1 MSLEKA
7 LDGIQ
12 YLPLTRTSYLSV
24 DRLVQ
29 AVKENYRSSGTGP
42 VVTHSMVT
50 FEDQLVSSDVRD
62 EDLRAVWKQVVQTS
76 GFDGASAQ
84 NSALDRSE
92 AGRKSKVCHVH
103 LEMTACRDIVKNVQV
118 IYSFRFMDEN
128 RPRRSSLAS
137 HGRIRVFSDST
148 SLRHLHQHR
157 PRHHHS
163 DLHLVSV
170 HLHHLFAALTV

>member
-1 MSLEKA
+1 MFRVTHGTMESLVHAHEGNTRPLQRRLEEFFESWVLGWEFDRTTMSLEKA

-12 YLPLTRTSYLSV
+12 YLPLSRTSYLSV

-29 AVKENYRSSGTGP
+29 AVKENYRSTGAGP

-92 AGRKSKVCHVH
+92 AGRKSKVI
-103 LEMTACRDIVKNVQV
+103 LALREMNACKGVVNELI
-118 IYSFRFMDEN
+118 I
-128 RPRRSSLAS
+128 
-137 HGRIRVFSDST
+137 
-148 SLRHLHQHR
+148 
-157 PRHHHS
+157 
-163 DLHLVSV
+163 
-170 HLHHLFAALTV
+170 